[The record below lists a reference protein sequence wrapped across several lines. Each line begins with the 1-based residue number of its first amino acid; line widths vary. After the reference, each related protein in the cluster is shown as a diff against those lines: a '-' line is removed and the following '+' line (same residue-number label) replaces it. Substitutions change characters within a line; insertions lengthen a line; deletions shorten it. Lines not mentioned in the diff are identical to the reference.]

1 MNKIVI
7 DREEFCLDEFK
18 GIVEYQINKLKLN
31 IKGHVVL
38 NDFIGKDNLDLEIT
52 LEDNAVLE
60 YNYFSFITKNLN
72 VVINQNNNSKLN
84 LKNVFVANDDTTI
97 KIKNNIIGNNNISEI
112 LVRVTSKNVSQVVV
126 DATLNV
132 LADTFNNEV
141 KEDLKGLEQNNS
153 HIKIIPNM
161 LVASSEVAANHNVA
175 IGNVD
180 EESLFYLTSKG
191 ISGYNARK
199 LIEKGFLI
207 SIFDKEVSEEVK
219 EFFE

>member
-191 ISGYNARK
+191 ISGYNAKK
-199 LIEKGFLI
+199 LLEKGFLI
-207 SIFDKEVSEEVK
+207 NIFDKEVSEEIK